1 MKPDH
6 PAVDIVLATYQGEA
20 FLAPQ
25 LASIAAQTGVA
36 WRLFVRDDGS
46 TDATRSIVA
55 GFRERHPGRVTLVED
70 EDTRL
75 GAARSFSR
83 LLAATT
89 APYVFM
95 CDQDDVWWPDKLERS
110 LARLRRAEAEAGV
123 GRPVLVHTDLRVVD
137 TELRL
142 LAPSM
147 DAYQR
152 LGAARRS
159 ALRQLLVQ
167 NTVTGCTA
175 GVNRA
180 LLDRA
185 LPVPEDAIMHD
196 WWMALV
202 AAAFGRVVYV
212 PEATID
218 YRQHGANALGA
229 RRYGFAMRKTRAEF
243 RRSLERTFA
252 QAGALM
258 ERHGPAA
265 PAAVARTIQRYAAL
279 ADCGSWRR
287 RWRVARY
294 GYWKHGIGRNLA
306 MLLVL

>member
-1 MKPDH
+1 VN
-6 PAVDIVLATYQGEA
+6 PADPPVDIVLATYQGAA
-20 FLAPQ
+20 FLPPQ
-25 LASIAAQTGVA
+25 LASIVAQRGVA

-46 TDATRSIVA
+46 SDGTRSILA
-55 GFRERHPGRVTLVED
+55 AFREQHPDRVTLVED
-70 EDTRL
+70 EDLHL
-75 GAARSFSR
+75 GAAQSFSR

-110 LARLRRAEAEAGV
+110 LEILRRAEAESG
-123 GRPVLVHTDLRVVD
+123 GRPVLVHTDLRIVD
-137 TELRL
+137 AELRV

-152 LGAARRS
+152 LGADRRH

-202 AAAFGRVVYV
+202 AASCGRVAYV

-218 YRQHGANALGA
+218 YRQHGSNALGA
-229 RRYGFAMRKTRAEF
+229 RRYGLAMRKTRAEL
-243 RRSLERTFA
+243 RGSLERTFA
-252 QAGALM
+252 QARALM
-258 ERHGPAA
+258 ERQGPAVPA
-265 PAAVARTIQRYAAL
+265 PVARTILRYAGL

-294 GYWKHGIGRNLA
+294 GYWKHGVGRNLA